1 MDGRR
6 HLSAVLPLPT
16 RPGGVAGTIVDPDG
30 AAVPDIAVVLKTLHG
45 DPLAGGSANS
55 DAVGRFH
62 LTGIASGDYEFA
74 VPAKYGFEQYQAP
87 IHVRP
92 GMHDLRIR
100 LTPLVITQDVVVGP
114 ETSQVTL
121 DPSANR
127 DQVSTSGRKARNSPR
142 I

>member
-1 MDGRR
+1 MAAAICLLCC
-6 HLSAVLPLPT
+6 HCLLAQVS
-16 RPGGVAGTIVDPDG
+16 VAGTIVDPDG

-62 LTGIASGDYEFA
+62 LTGIASGDYELA

-92 GMHDLRIR
+92 GMHDL
-100 LTPLVITQDVVVGP
+100 
-114 ETSQVTL
+114 
-121 DPSANR
+121 PSAYPPCDHAGCCGGPG
-127 DQVSTSGRKARNSPR
+127 DQPGNTRSVREP
-142 I
+142 